1 MDTTDDLWATIQRVL
16 PDEDALATA
25 VAAEL
30 GEPAEDVRPT
40 VQIFMVTGPARPASE
55 ADVQL
60 AIEEERARVRTAAGP
75 PPARLLAAT
84 TLDDLVAE
92 ARKTAADGLLDVR
105 AILAIQ
111 RTAGAI
117 AARADR
123 RLVLF
128 LGRYEIIRRLAWER
142 CVDEMRA
149 GRLDPDAVVRIARLV
164 FLWNEL
170 TSLAV
175 TDGYRAA
182 ERDILARDA
191 EARRGALQELLGV
204 YTGDAVSGARLRR
217 VAMRHG
223 LNPDGQYRL
232 VAIAPRPEA
241 DPTPER
247 PGIDHDDLELLAGR
261 IGHLL
266 GSAPPGA
273 EGVGAGIRLPVVFPL
288 HGLIAV
294 LARHDWPGLTRIPT
308 ALDSVF
314 GGPPTTST
322 ARGTRAKAT
331 ASTPPSPAWVAVGSP
346 AIDGV
351 GDLAARYADL
361 VDATRTAQRLGLR
374 GWIADPER
382 LAVERL
388 LLADRDLADA
398 AVHRELGPLLAD
410 ERMGDVLI
418 ETLQAYFDAGENM
431 RETARRLHLATR
443 TVAYRLEKIEGL
455 LGGPVDATT
464 RRRLSVA
471 LMVMRL
477 RDATG

>member
-92 ARKTAADGLLDVR
+92 ARRTAADGQLDVR

-294 LARHDWPGLTRIPT
+294 LARHDWPGLSRIPA
-308 ALDSVF
+308 ALDSRVRRPADDVHRPGHAGQGHAEHPAVARVGRRRVAGDRRRRRPGRPLCRPRRRHEDRPAARPARLDRRPGAARRRTAAA
-314 GGPPTTST
+314 GGP
-322 ARGTRAKAT
+322 
-331 ASTPPSPAWVAVGSP
+331 
-346 AIDGV
+346 
-351 GDLAARYADL
+351 
-361 VDATRTAQRLGLR
+361 
-374 GWIADPER
+374 
-382 LAVERL
+382 
-388 LLADRDLADA
+388 
-398 AVHRELGPLLAD
+398 GP
-410 ERMGDVLI
+410 
-418 ETLQAYFDAGENM
+418 
-431 RETARRLHLATR
+431 
-443 TVAYRLEKIEGL
+443 
-455 LGGPVDATT
+455 
-464 RRRLSVA
+464 RRRG
-471 LMVMRL
+471 RPP
-477 RDATG
+477 